1 MIGDKLEELA
11 ETQAQAVDAL
21 YLLLDG
27 LDSEGRQVTQGK
39 FAAENFVGRLRMYM
53 GALHFVTDT
62 IEANVKALEGIAE
75 KEVTGNG

>member
-39 FAAENFVGRLRMYM
+39 FVAENFVGRLRMYM
-53 GALHFVTDT
+53 GALNLITDT
-62 IEANVKALEGIAE
+62 IEANGKALEDIAE